1 MKKPFVWLLA
11 LLLCATSFAVEG
23 MYPLN
28 ELDKLDQQK
37 LKKMGLNIP
46 LSDVRD
52 HVAKA
57 VVSLGGGSG
66 SFVSP
71 NGLIITNHH
80 VAYRAIQFN
89 SDENHNYIADGFYA
103 PTRQDELPAP
113 GYYAEI
119 IQDVKDVTADIM
131 KSVTADMDDDARMK
145 AVDDAIKRM
154 ESEVEQANP
163 GIRASIASMYQG
175 TQFLLYTA
183 IRLNDVRLVYAPPSS
198 IGAFGGD
205 DDNFEWPRHT
215 GDFSFLRAYVSPDGK
230 PASFSKENVP
240 YQPAHYLK
248 ISIKPLKKGD
258 FNFVVGFPGRTNRYM
273 TAEQIAFFVQDEV
286 PFRLK
291 LFRETIDI
299 LNEIGS
305 QSRENSIRV
314 AFWVMALNNTLKYY
328 QGVYDGLNRDHVVKR
343 FEQRDKML
351 TEWIKANDKAQEYG
365 GVIDEINQQNERTKA
380 ISATLTIMGY
390 TRLIPTFSAAG
401 TITRWAEEKA
411 KPDMERDPAYME
423 RNVERMKQRMSS
435 MQNDLLVE
443 SDKRLLKYFLNLM
456 GTLPADRQPETF
468 HKMFTGVPAD
478 QLGEAIDKKVDAM
491 YAETGLVDEAT
502 RMKYMEMS
510 AEELATVNDPLL
522 QFGGDFAKELKAA
535 TDRTDSIAGAMMR
548 LKPKFIQLIHEAT
561 DNQLYPDANST
572 IRFTYGTIQGY
583 SPQEA
588 VWYSPFTSLAGVAAK
603 DTGKAPFNSPA
614 KLLDLAAS
622 GSYGRYAAD
631 TVHGS
636 VPVDFLSDVDTTGGN
651 SGSPTLNGNGELIG
665 LLFDGNYES
674 ISADYYFNPAL
685 TRSIIADSRY
695 VIFLLDR
702 FSGATGLLKELTIVE

>member
-1 MKKPFVWLLA
+1 MKKRFVWMLA
-11 LLLCATSFAVEG
+11 VLFCITSFAVEG
-23 MYPLN
+23 MYPMN
-28 ELDKLDQQK
+28 ELDRLDQKQ
-37 LKKMGLNIP
+37 LKEMGLNIP

-52 HVAKA
+52 RVAKA

-66 SFVSP
+66 SFVSE

-89 SDENHNYIADGFYA
+89 SDEKNNYIDNGFYA
-103 PTRQDELPAP
+103 PTLEQELPAP

-131 KSVTADMDDDARMK
+131 KSVTGDMDDDARMK

-154 ESEVEQANP
+154 EAEVEQANP

-183 IRLNDVRLVYAPPSS
+183 IRLNDVRLVYAPPAS

-215 GDFSFLRAYVSPDGK
+215 GDFSFLRAYMSPDGK
-230 PASFSKENVP
+230 PAAYSEENVP
-240 YQPAHYLK
+240 YNPETFLK
-248 ISIKPLKKGD
+248 ISIKPLNKGD
-258 FNFVVGFPGRTNRYM
+258 FNFVVGFPGSTNRYM
-273 TAEQIAFFVQDEV
+273 TAEQIAFYVEEEV
-286 PFRLK
+286 PFRLN

-305 QSRENSIRV
+305 QSNENRIRV

-351 TEWIKANDKAQEYG
+351 EAWIRNNEKSDTFG
-365 GVIDEINQQNERTKA
+365 GIIDEINEQNDRTKP

-401 TITRWAEEKA
+401 TITRWAEEKT
-411 KPDMERDPAYME
+411 KPDMEREPAYME
-423 RNVERMKQRMSS
+423 RNVERMMRRMSS
-435 MQNDLLVE
+435 MQKNLLVE

-456 GTLPADRQPETF
+456 GTLPEDRRPATF
-468 HKMFTGVPAD
+468 RDMFGNVPSD
-478 QLGEAIDKKVDAM
+478 QLAQVIDQKVDSM
-491 YAETGLVDEAT
+491 YAATGLVNEKT
-502 RMKYMEMS
+502 RIKYMEMS
-510 AEELATVNDPLL
+510 AEELAAVNDPLL
-522 QFGGDFAKELKAA
+522 TFGGEFAKELKAA
-535 TDRTDSIAGAMMR
+535 RDRTDSIAGAMMR
-548 LKPKFIQLIHEAT
+548 LKPKFIELMHEAT

-603 DTGKAPFNSPA
+603 ETGKDPFNSPE
-614 KLLDLAAS
+614 KLLELAAS
-622 GSYGRYAAD
+622 GEYGTYAAEN
-631 TVHGS
+631 VNGS

-685 TRSIIADSRY
+685 TRSIIVDSRY
-695 VIFLLDR
+695 IIYLLDK
-702 FSGATGLLKELTIVE
+702 FSGAGPLLDELTIIK